1 MSEWFVVDASQ
12 AVAKMRELGY
22 RDGAI
27 SRYLRDAEISAAYP
41 IGPVCR
47 ITRVQARE
55 PGMFRIRMRPA
66 DPDPDEWVWA

>member
-1 MSEWFVVDASQ
+1 MSEWFVLNTSQ

-27 SRYLRDAEISAAYP
+27 SQYMRDAEISVAYP

-47 ITRVQARE
+47 IKSLRE
-55 PGMFRIRMRPA
+55 PGMFRIRMRPVE
-66 DPDPDEWVWA
+66 PDPEAWVWQ